1 MIFRYGD
8 KIRII
13 FGYGDR
19 ISVVFDD
26 GDSLASFSVM
36 GIGLD

>member
-19 ISVVFDD
+19 ISVVFDY

>member
-1 MIFRYGD
+1 MILRYGD

-19 ISVVFDD
+19 ISVVFDY

>member
-8 KIRII
+8 KIKII

-19 ISVVFDD
+19 ISVVFDY